1 MAAAEL
7 LICLIVGIA
16 DGDTLTARCGEP
28 GEFQQVKVRL
38 AEIDAPEKSQ
48 AFGQRSKDHLSELC
62 FQQRAEIKPVTKDRY
77 GRTVARVQCQ
87 AEDASASLVKGGMA
101 WAYTKYLTD
110 PEIKRLEL
118 QAQSSGIGLWVDQA
132 PVPPWEFRKN
142 RK

>member
-16 DGDTLTARCGEP
+16 DGDSLTARCGDA
-28 GEFQQVKVRL
+28 GEFQQVKLRL

-48 AFGQRSKDHLSELC
+48 AFGQRSKDHLSKLC

-77 GRTVARVQCQ
+77 GRTVARVKCQ
-87 AEDASASLVKGGMA
+87 SEDASASLVKSGMA

-110 PEIKRLEL
+110 PEIKRLE
-118 QAQSSGIGLWVDQA
+118 QEAQRSGVGLWAEPA
-132 PVPPWEFRKN
+132 PMPPWEFRKN
-142 RK
+142 GK